1 MTREEYIRISEEYRD
16 PYQAWIREK
25 EIRREP
31 EELLIPGGYSLFT
44 CSGCVT
50 DPGLMSALREYGA
63 FEGGFDFIYTDED
76 EREGDGRRHDPF
88 FKPDY
93 SPDTLESFY
102 YPGGLTIVSD
112 HLSEMVSG
120 EGRYEKGSLEFLR
133 ECGLRAGKPLHIPEV
148 LCHAL
153 EHKDYTYSGGE
164 VLTSGV
170 PADAGVSV
178 VILSKDHPAVLKTCV
193 EGLMKASAAEGI
205 RTECIVIDNG
215 SSAENT
221 ESYRELSE
229 VFKFTYVRE
238 EREFIYSALCN
249 RGAELTHFPF
259 LLFLNDDIEVPEGT
273 AFLSKMVREAA
284 KRTTGAVGVKL
295 LYPGGKKIQHCG
307 ITLLRSGASHKLAG
321 YEDDRSY
328 FRGVNRIK
336 RNVLAVTG
344 ACLMTERRKFEEAGG
359 FDESFAVSYTDV
371 QLCSA
376 LIEKGYYNVCL
387 NDIYLIHHESL
398 SRQADAGDRIKY
410 LRLKE
415 ERERWYERYGGL
427 FKKGDPWYSV
437 NLTETGLDY
446 SVNMPSAG
454 DRVPFYRSLPGE
466 GGNEPGVQGCR
477 VKDDPRGK
485 KVLWSLDYF
494 GKRSSDAQGNED
506 FLEISGWAFVKGEP
520 GYLYDVSVSLKDGE
534 REYLFKAGRTVRE
547 DVPEVFS
554 GEKDLMLS
562 GFSVK
567 ISSGCFEHDISKESV
582 AIVLTK
588 KGIFGRI
595 KGYIKKYEP

>member
-1 MTREEYIRISEEYRD
+1 MTKEEYIRISEEYRD
-16 PYQAWIREK
+16 PYQSWIREK

-31 EELLIPGGYSLFT
+31 EELMIPKGYSLFT
-44 CSGCVT
+44 CSGCEA
-50 DPGLMSALREYGA
+50 DHGLMSALREYGA
-63 FEGGFDFIYTDED
+63 FEKGFDLIYTDED
-76 EREGDGRRHDPF
+76 ERDRDGRRHDPF

-93 SPDTLESFY
+93 SPDTIESFY
-102 YPGGLTIVSD
+102 YPGGLTIVADS
-112 HLSEMVSG
+112 LTEKVSE
-120 EGRYEKGSLEFLR
+120 EGKYEKGSPEFLR
-133 ECGLRAGKPLHIPEV
+133 ECGLKAVKPLHIPEV
-148 LCHAL
+148 LCH
-153 EHKDYTYSGGE
+153 
-164 VLTSGV
+164 TSGHRDYDYAEGETQS
-170 PADAGVSV
+170 PEMPEDAGISV
-178 VILSKDHPAVLKTCV
+178 VILSKDHPDILKTSV

-215 SSAENT
+215 SSGENT
-221 ESYRELSE
+221 DRYRELADR
-229 VFKFTYVRE
+229 FKFTYVRE
-238 EREFIYSALCN
+238 EKEFIYSALCN

-259 LLFLNDDIEVPEGT
+259 LLFLNDDIEVPEDT
-273 AFLSKMVREAA
+273 VFLGPMVREAVR
-284 KRTTGAVGVKL
+284 KSTGAVGLKL

-321 YEDDRSY
+321 YDDEKTYYRS
-328 FRGVNRIK
+328 VNRIK

-344 ACLMTERRKFEEAGG
+344 AALMVERRKFEEAGG
-359 FDESFAVSYTDV
+359 FDEGFAVSYTDV

-398 SRQADAGDRIKY
+398 SRKADAGDRRKY

-415 ERERWYERYGGL
+415 ERERWYEKYGGL

-446 SVNMPSAG
+446 RVNMPSTE

-466 GGNEPGVQGCR
+466 GGSEPGEQCYGL
-477 VKDDPRGK
+477 KDDPGGK
-485 KVLWSLDYF
+485 KVLWSLDFF
-494 GKRSSDAQGNED
+494 GNRSSDAQGNED

-547 DVPEVFS
+547 DVPKVFP
-554 GEKDLMLS
+554 GEKDLTFS

-567 ISSGCFEHDISKESV
+567 ISSGCFENEIPEESV
-582 AIVLTK
+582 SIVLTK
-588 KGIFGRI
+588 KGIFGKI